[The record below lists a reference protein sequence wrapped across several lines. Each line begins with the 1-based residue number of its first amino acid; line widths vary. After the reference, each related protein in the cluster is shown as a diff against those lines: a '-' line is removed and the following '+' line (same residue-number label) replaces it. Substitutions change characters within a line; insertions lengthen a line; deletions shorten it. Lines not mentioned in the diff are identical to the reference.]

1 MFNPRASVILALII
15 LLIMK
20 FILIL
25 IAIIILTFIVGCLVS
40 VGIMFFLL
48 NYQNN
53 PLYCIIGEGIVISAI
68 CLYIW
73 LIRVLRACLD

>member
-1 MFNPRASVILALII
+1 MFNSRADVMFALII

-20 FILIL
+20 FIFILSLIIVL
-25 IAIIILTFIVGCLVS
+25 TFAIGCTIAI
-40 VGIMFFLL
+40 GIMFFLL

-53 PLYCIIGEGIVISAI
+53 PPYCIIGEGIIVSAI

>member
-1 MFNPRASVILALII
+1 
-15 LLIMK
+15 MK
-20 FILIL
+20 FIFILSLIIVL
-25 IAIIILTFIVGCLVS
+25 TFAIGCTIAIGII
-40 VGIMFFLL
+40 FFLL

-68 CLYIW
+68 YLYIW

>member
-1 MFNPRASVILALII
+1 MFALII

-53 PLYCIIGEGIVISAI
+53 PLCCIIGEGIIISAI

>member
-1 MFNPRASVILALII
+1 MFALII

-20 FILIL
+20 FVFILYL
-25 IAIIILTFIVGCLVS
+25 IIVLGFAIGCAIA

-73 LIRVLRACLD
+73 LIRVLRAHLN

>member
-1 MFNPRASVILALII
+1 MFALII

-20 FILIL
+20 FIFILSLIIVL
-25 IAIIILTFIVGCLVS
+25 TFAIGCTIAI
-40 VGIMFFLL
+40 GIMFFLL

-53 PLYCIIGEGIVISAI
+53 PLCCIIGEGIVISAI

-73 LIRVLRACLD
+73 LIRILRACLD

>member
-1 MFNPRASVILALII
+1 MFNPRASVAFALII

-40 VGIMFFLL
+40 VSIMFFLL

-53 PLYCIIGEGIVISAI
+53 PLYCIISEGIIISTI

-73 LIRVLRACLD
+73 LIRVLRACLN

>member
-1 MFNPRASVILALII
+1 MFALII

-20 FILIL
+20 FIFILSLI
-25 IAIIILTFIVGCLVS
+25 IALTFAIGCTIA

-73 LIRVLRACLD
+73 LIRVLRARLD